1 MLFVLTLVKTVLIR
15 AVAVDEEAWDICDEY
30 IGGIEEVSMLDEGI
44 QWDIGDQIVA
54 LLGEVEFV
62 ESRDGEDMAHVGV
75 AITDID
81 SQVDICGVIWAV
93 DITHL
98 LILISIIMES
108 RHDIAQDGRCG
119 RESSGPL
126 AEHELTVVAFA
137 TDHDA
142 IILIVDTIYIF

>member
-1 MLFVLTLVKTVLIR
+1 MLIALTFIKIVLIR

-30 IGGIEEVSMLDEGI
+30 IGGIEEITMLDEGI

-62 ESRDGEDMAHVGV
+62 ETRDGEDMAHVGV

-81 SQVDICGVIWAV
+81 SQVDICGVIWAI

-108 RHDIAQDGRCG
+108 RHDIAQD
-119 RESSGPL
+119 
-126 AEHELTVVAFA
+126 
-137 TDHDA
+137 
-142 IILIVDTIYIF
+142 